1 MYEACDNIIDFIK
14 DEKFLSLTAN
24 SIPQNE
30 KVPGTYT
37 IPQMLVF
44 DFAIC
49 NDESGKYAPKL
60 VEMQGF
66 ASLYAFQML
75 LAEMYQKHF
84 YVPAGYTTFLGNHN
98 RDSCIRLLKRVIL
111 GTHAPE
117 SVVLLEI
124 EPEKQKTRIDFY
136 LTKEWIGVEPVCIT
150 DLIAEGNH
158 LFYLRNGKKTR
169 ITRIY
174 NRMIFDELHLRTD
187 LQPAVDITKPFDVEW
202 VPHPDW
208 FYRISKYTLPF
219 ISHPCVPETYFLNEV
234 KQLPGQLSEYVL
246 KPLFS
251 FAGQGVVIDVEQQ
264 HIDAITDP
272 GNWIL
277 QKKVDYADAIATPTG
292 PAKAEI
298 RLMYL
303 WEEGKKVPEP
313 VINLARISKGKMIGT
328 RYNQDKDW
336 VGGTIAF
343 FEQ

>member
-1 MYEACDNIIDFIK
+1 MYDACDNIIDFIK
-14 DEKFLSLTAN
+14 DEKFFFLTQN
-24 SIPQNE
+24 SIPANE
-30 KVPGTYT
+30 KVPGSYSV
-37 IPQMLVF
+37 PQMMVF

-49 NDESGKYAPKL
+49 NDGPGKYAPRL

-66 ASLYAFQML
+66 ASLYAFQIL
-75 LAEMYQKHF
+75 LAEMYEKHF
-84 YVPAGYTTFLGNHN
+84 YVPPGYTPFLGNN
-98 RDSCIRLLKRVIL
+98 DRESCIRLLKKVIL
-111 GTHAPE
+111 GSHAAE
-117 SVVLLEI
+117 NVVLLEI
-124 EPEKQKTRIDFY
+124 EPTKQKTRIDFI
-136 LTKEWIGVEPVCIT
+136 LTKQYTGVDAICIT
-150 DLIAEGNH
+150 ELIAEGKQ
-158 LFYLRNGKKTR
+158 LFYLRDGKKTR

-174 NRMIFDELHLRTD
+174 NRMIFDELHQRPD

-208 FYRISKYTLPF
+208 FYRISKYTIPF
-219 ISHPCVPETYFLNEV
+219 ISHPSVPETYFLNEV
-234 KQLPGQLSEYVL
+234 KQLPRHLDDYVL

-251 FAGQGVVIDVEQQ
+251 FAGQGVVIDVEQR
-264 HIDAITDP
+264 HIDAIVDP
-272 GNWIL
+272 ENWIL
-277 QKKVDYADAIATPTG
+277 QRKVDYADAILTPTG

-303 WEEGKKVPEP
+303 WEEGKNAPEP